1 MSSTATSPLRDEPI
15 LEGRNKGVVTGEQGG
30 KIPASFLFKL
40 ELQEHNLLELS
51 DGLADKWLKK
61 QQPRFLLHPA
71 QNECIK
77 QALKFLPKLQA
88 YESLVPP
95 ESEDEESFVG
105 FWSYTAPLV
114 EV

>member
-1 MSSTATSPLRDEPI
+1 MSSTATSPPRDEPI

-40 ELQEHNLLELS
+40 ELQEHNLLESS

-71 QNECIK
+71 QNVCLLRPGCRTIP
-77 QALKFLPKLQA
+77 A
-88 YESLVPP
+88 S
-95 ESEDEESFVG
+95 SRDE
-105 FWSYTAPLV
+105 
-114 EV
+114 